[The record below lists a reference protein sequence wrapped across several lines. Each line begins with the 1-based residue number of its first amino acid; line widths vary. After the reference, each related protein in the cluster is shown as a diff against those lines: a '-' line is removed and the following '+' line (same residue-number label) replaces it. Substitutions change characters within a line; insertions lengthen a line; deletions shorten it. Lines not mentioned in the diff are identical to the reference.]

1 MVLPWLVSWVLRAG
15 ARDFCSAL
23 AALVGQIQNIF
34 SSTYIFS
41 NPLSPIA
48 QQARANS
55 RAGSLVSL
63 IWVSGLSFPRHCTF
77 KLVQAPLSNDLRC
90 FLEIAKT

>member
-1 MVLPWLVSWVLRAG
+1 M
-15 ARDFCSAL
+15 FCLGCISRP
-23 AALVGQIQNIF
+23 NTKYF
-34 SSTYIFS
+34 STYIFS
-41 NPLSPIA
+41 IPLSPIA

-63 IWVSGLSFPRHCTF
+63 IWVSGLSFPRHCTS
-77 KLVQAPLSNDLRC
+77 KMVQGPFSNDLRC